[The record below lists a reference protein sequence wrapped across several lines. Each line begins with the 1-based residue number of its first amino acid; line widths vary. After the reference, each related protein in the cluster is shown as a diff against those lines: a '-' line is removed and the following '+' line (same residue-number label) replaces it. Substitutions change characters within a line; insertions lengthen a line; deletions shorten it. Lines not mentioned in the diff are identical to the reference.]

1 MKILRVV
8 LSVALVG
15 PAAAAA
21 QIPAPPEAPAAPAAA
36 PALTADPALTPAV
49 PSSSGKAKRASQAAA
64 PIGASALSP
73 LSPNP
78 SPVSL
83 PSYSGPSSSGTPS
96 SFPGAPMCGGPEHQE
111 LDKLTSLNMIEQQ
124 KSAQKLR
131 SVIDERDDAAA
142 RYNALFEKQK
152 LELSPLEFELKRMQL
167 ESNILEEK
175 FKKELADK
183 RQERER
189 LHLDNDLAREKISAE
204 QAKLDL
210 ERLAADAEKL
220 KMDIVTR
227 DLDFQ
232 SRKLRM
238 DSEIADHR
246 TVALKSDL
254 ELRAKKEDWKKQANR
269 DPDYQL
275 EPFKDGVLTVSDRR
289 IAMDGPIVSGMAD
302 YVTER
307 IHYFNNKD
315 ETLPIF
321 LVIDNSPG
329 GSVMEGYRIVKAMQ
343 ASKAPVHVIVKS
355 YAASMAAV
363 ITTLAPHSYVYPNAV
378 ILHHQILSFAFGNLT
393 QQKEQLE
400 VLKEWYKRLAEPV
413 AKKAGMSL
421 DAFTKEMYKHNS
433 DGNWEEFGDEAVR
446 LKWADHVVS
455 EIRET
460 GIVKEPGDTKEE
472 KPKMAF
478 GLAEETDTHGE
489 RFVRLP
495 RLQPFDAYWI
505 DNADGYFR

>member
-1 MKILRVV
+1 MKTLRFM
-8 LSVALVG
+8 LAAALVCPMNLAAQVEAPVVAPAPGVPGVAGTPVAPLSAPQLAAPAGGGKG
-15 PAAAAA
+15 PAA
-21 QIPAPPEAPAAPAAA
+21 P
-36 PALTADPALTPAV
+36 V
-49 PSSSGKAKRASQAAA
+49 RS
-64 PIGASALSP
+64 SALSP
-73 LSPNP
+73 ISPNP
-78 SPVSL
+78 TPVSL
-83 PSYSGPSSSGTPS
+83 PSYSGASSSGTLS
-96 SFPGAPMCGGPEHQE
+96 TLGGAPMCGGPEHQE
-111 LDKLTSLNMIEQQ
+111 LEKLTSLNMIEQQ
-124 KSAQKLR
+124 KLAQRLR
-131 SVIDERDDAAA
+131 SVNEERDETAA

-152 LELSPLEFELKRMQL
+152 IELSPLEYELKRMQV
-167 ESNILEEK
+167 ESNLQEEK

-183 RQERER
+183 RQEREKR
-189 LHLDNDLAREKISAE
+189 HLDNDIAREKFAAE
-204 QAKLDL
+204 QLQ
-210 ERLAADAEKL
+210 ADAEKL
-220 KMDIVTR
+220 KMDVAIR
-227 DLDFQ
+227 DLDFK
-232 SRKLRM
+232 SRELRM
-238 DSEIADHR
+238 DTELAEHK
-246 TVALKSDL
+246 TVALKADL
-254 ELRAKKEDWKKQANR
+254 DLRSKTEDWKKQANR
-269 DPDYQL
+269 EPDYET
-275 EPFKDGVLTVSDRR
+275 EPFKDGVLTITDRR
-289 IAMDGPIVSGMAD
+289 IAMDGPIVEGVAD

-315 ETLPIF
+315 EKLPIF
-321 LVIDNSPG
+321 LVIDRSPG

-413 AKKAGMSL
+413 AKKAGLSL

-446 LKWADHVVS
+446 LKWADRVVH

-478 GLAEETDTHGE
+478 GLAEETDSHGA

-495 RLQPFDAYWI
+495 RLQSFDAYWI
-505 DNADGYFR
+505 DNSDSYYR